1 MKPPLEPLEL
11 NLKELQARL
20 ERARQAPLTAE
31 DYLQLKA
38 ALETLAYLT
47 HLLEDR
53 HTTIERL
60 RQMLFGARSEK
71 TRQVLPTQ
79 PRAGQ
84 QSNRPEPAAGQKKP
98 PGHGRH
104 GARAYSG
111 ATQIKLDHPSLK
123 SGDSCPE
130 CLKGKVYGQKIPAFL
145 VRVRGQAPIQATVYE
160 LEKLRCNLCGEV
172 FTAEAPQGV
181 EPEKY
186 DATAASMITLL
197 KYGSGLPFHRLERLQ
212 QNLGI
217 PLPAST
223 QWDLVQAMASLI
235 EPAHQE
241 LIRQAAQGEVLYNDD
256 TSMKILE
263 LIPPEPSEENASDRS
278 GTFTSG
284 IVSTRQG
291 QRIALFFTGRQHAG
305 ENLADL
311 LAHRAK
317 ASGPPIQMCDAL
329 ARNLPPELDWV
340 VAHCL
345 VHARRRFVEVAPNF
359 PQPCRFVLEVLGQVY
374 RHEATAREQGMS
386 VEERL
391 RFHQAQ
397 SGPLMD
403 SLKHWLTEQF
413 ETRQV
418 EPNSGLGA
426 AITYMT
432 RHWDRLTLFL
442 RQPGAPLDN
451 NICEQALKKAIL
463 HRKNALFYKTQNG
476 AQVGDLFMSLIYTC
490 QLSGTDP
497 FDYLTQLQKHAED
510 LAQRPQVWMPWNYRQ
525 TPAPAGTHVDS
536 R

>member
-111 ATQIKLDHPSLK
+111 ATQIKVDHPSLK

-186 DATAASMITLL
+186 DATAASMIALL

-317 ASGPPIQMCDAL
+317 ASGPLIQMCDAL
-329 ARNLPPELDWV
+329 SRNLPSELDWI

-345 VHARRRFVEVAPNF
+345 VHAPASL
-359 PQPCRFVLEVLGQVY
+359 CR
-374 RHEATAREQGMS
+374 
-386 VEERL
+386 
-391 RFHQAQ
+391 
-397 SGPLMD
+397 SG
-403 SLKHWLTEQF
+403 S
-413 ETRQV
+413 
-418 EPNSGLGA
+418 
-426 AITYMT
+426 
-432 RHWDRLTLFL
+432 
-442 RQPGAPLDN
+442 
-451 NICEQALKKAIL
+451 
-463 HRKNALFYKTQNG
+463 
-476 AQVGDLFMSLIYTC
+476 
-490 QLSGTDP
+490 QLSPGLP
-497 FDYLTQLQKHAED
+497 L
-510 LAQRPQVWMPWNYRQ
+510 R
-525 TPAPAGTHVDS
+525 AGSLGPSLPS
-536 R
+536 RGDRSGAGNVR